1 MKSPDSETTFSRVCI
16 FSVFRKRPRGDNSRV
31 LTLLRVP
38 LRRIARNWIYT
49 WKGRNHRGRW
59 RFQEAAII
67 KTREK
72 ALNARRCSKLRAISI
87 NSRQTVCH
95 RGVRNPLPPTSHS
108 AIFTEN
114 YWQYFHT
121 CISIPFLSSFFLFFF
136 LLQELQSRVKPS
148 PTGYGL
154 TGPLCTCREGE

>member
-95 RGVRNPLPPTSHS
+95 RGVRNPLPLPPRLTQQFSRKTTGS
-108 AIFTEN
+108 IFIRV
-114 YWQYFHT
+114 YPY
-121 CISIPFLSSFFLFFF
+121 PFFRLSFFFFF
-136 LLQELQSRVKPS
+136 F
-148 PTGYGL
+148 
-154 TGPLCTCREGE
+154 CCRNCKAE